1 MRKLLH
7 ADNQRGQRSRID
19 PWGSFLRIATR
30 TKQVGRQSYEL
41 RSQSD
46 CPSSQKTM
54 QTMQKNG
61 TSIPWTVKDT
71 LDLKKEIAEKALFS
85 LVFHLLP
92 TSPRESGQV

>member
-1 MRKLLH
+1 
-7 ADNQRGQRSRID
+7 
-19 PWGSFLRIATR
+19 
-30 TKQVGRQSYEL
+30 
-41 RSQSD
+41 
-46 CPSSQKTM
+46 M